1 MIKQYFF
8 ATYNIKNRFI
18 SHTSKG
24 EFSVVFL
31 KYDWDEIDP
40 MPCRGNE
47 PLANVDYPKWN
58 QELNALRQKYAGQ
71 IVIRQGMEFGMQKEY
86 FDRYEKLFAG
96 YPFDFII
103 LSCHRWIMK
112 SSGPATFRREEAS
125 GNTTAGIMKKFLP
138 AWKSTMTTAYWGI
151 WI

>member
-40 MPCRGNE
+40 MPYRGNK

-96 YPFDFII
+96 
-103 LSCHRWIMK
+103 
-112 SSGPATFRREEAS
+112 G
-125 GNTTAGIMKKFLP
+125 
-138 AWKSTMTTAYWGI
+138 
-151 WI
+151 